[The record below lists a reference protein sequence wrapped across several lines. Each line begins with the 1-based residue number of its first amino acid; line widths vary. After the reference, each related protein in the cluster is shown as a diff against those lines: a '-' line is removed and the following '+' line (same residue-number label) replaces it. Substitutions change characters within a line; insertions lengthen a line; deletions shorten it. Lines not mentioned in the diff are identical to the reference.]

1 MRNKNLTFAYS
12 YKCCLISLQGAQ
24 EVSIMKMS
32 MKELCFKARE
42 MFSCEKGISLEEK
55 LERFIIVL
63 AFGILQSKPLN

>member
-32 MKELCFKARE
+32 MKELCFKTKD
-42 MFSCEKGISLEEK
+42 MFSCEKGILLEERLK
-55 LERFIIVL
+55 RFIMAL
-63 AFGILQSKPLN
+63 AF